1 MTERARSPIINSNHQ
16 AMPGRR
22 LFLTHVIALLA
33 TAAVQQYPG
42 AQQDERLEQ
51 LHRREGEAL
60 IALADAALAGQAVPA
75 DLTIHWQN
83 DVLKAQQGT
92 FVPFVVTLDPVS
104 PPLSGILLYVR
115 LVDRSEIRRPVESG
129 SARRD
134 ARPSARPRRDEDT
147 LVPSAVEE
155 VYPIDLRAV
164 PRGPIRVIRGFAA
177 RTGEYDLVVVARER
191 VDPARPAAPR
201 RAAVL
206 TKPLTLPDFAHTELT
221 TSSLILADRLTVLSA
236 LPADEQP
243 GERPYLIGLSEIQP
257 AADTVFRRDEELI
270 VVFLVYNPFVTPERK
285 FDIEVEYHFFTKTGG
300 RREPDQEVA
309 TGGSR
314 PPARDG
320 ERYFNHTKPQRF
332 TPAIMGPQFDP
343 TAGQP
348 LMAGQGVPLAAFPE
362 GEYRLSIKVT
372 DIVTGK
378 SIERDVSFSVVS

>member
-1 MTERARSPIINSNHQ
+1 
-16 AMPGRR
+16 MPGRR
-22 LFLTHVIALLA
+22 LFLPHVIALLA
-33 TAAVQQYPG
+33 TVALQQYPD

-60 IALADAALAGQAVPA
+60 IALADAALAGQAGPT
-75 DLTIHWQN
+75 DLTIHWRN
-83 DVLKAQQGT
+83 DALKAQQGT
-92 FVPFVVTLDPVS
+92 FVPFVVTLEPVTPS
-104 PPLSGILLYVR
+104 LSGILLYVR
-115 LVDRSEIRRPVESG
+115 LVDRPGVRRLDDPD

-134 ARPSARPRRDEDT
+134 SRAAARPRRDEDT
-147 LVPSAVEE
+147 GVPSAVEE
-155 VYPIDLRAV
+155 VYPIDLRAA

-177 RTGEYDLVVVARER
+177 RAGEYDLVVVARER
-191 VDPARPAAPR
+191 VDPAHPAAPR

-206 TKPLTLPDFAHTELT
+206 TRPLTVPDFAHTELT
-221 TSSLILADRLTVLSA
+221 TSSVMLADRLTVLSA
-236 LPADEQP
+236 VPPDEQP

-257 AADTVFRRDEELI
+257 AADNVFRRGEELI

-300 RREPDQEVA
+300 RREADREPA
-309 TGGSR
+309 AGGIR

-332 TPAIMGPQFDP
+332 TAAIMGPQFDP
-343 TAGQP
+343 AAGQP

-362 GEYRLSIKVT
+362 GEYRLSITVT

-378 SIERDVSFSVVS
+378 SIVRDVSFSVVS